1 MRALAIT
8 SKGMEL
14 VDRPDPE
21 PEPTGV
27 VVTVQA
33 CGICGSDVHM
43 AGSSHLE
50 GFVPGHEFSGTIT
63 AVGDAVSDFA
73 IGDHVAVDPLGSCGH
88 CEACAKGLP
97 FLCQAIPNIGV
108 SRQGAFAEQIAV
120 PVRQLHRLSNEVDL
134 ELGSHAEPLAVSLAA
149 IDRAE
154 VEPDS
159 DVLVVGVG
167 TIGLMAVAGLR
178 RRGVGRIVAVGRSP
192 GRRAAAAQMG
202 ADIVIDAR
210 EGNLS
215 EQLGNLGLRFAAAIE
230 CSGAP
235 DMVFQ
240 IAPFMGIGASIVEVA
255 LPAEPGP
262 VDLRGLVALGLSVT
276 GSCAFAPEHYAH
288 AVDLLTTGDLDPSPL
303 VSERVG
309 LDDAPSAFERLL
321 SPDTL
326 VGVLVEP
333 WR

>member
-1 MRALAIT
+1 MRALAVN
-8 SKGMEL
+8 SKGVQVVE
-14 VDRPDPE
+14 RPDPE
-21 PEPTGV
+21 PEPNGV
-27 VVTVQA
+27 VVAVQA

-43 AGSSHLE
+43 AGSSHLD
-50 GFVPGHEFSGTIT
+50 GFVPGHEFSGTIS
-63 AVGDAVSDFA
+63 ALGDEVSDFA

-108 SRQGAFAEQIAV
+108 SRQGAFAERIAV
-120 PVRQLHRLSNEVDL
+120 PARQLHRLSNEVEL
-134 ELGSHAEPLAVSLAA
+134 ELGSHAEPLAVSLAS

-167 TIGLMAVAGLR
+167 TIGLMAIAGLR

-192 GRRAAAAQMG
+192 GRREAAALMG

-210 EGNLS
+210 EGDLS
-215 EQLGNLGLRFAAAIE
+215 EQLRSLGLRFAAAIE

-235 DMVFQ
+235 DMVLR
-240 IAPFMGIGASIVEVA
+240 IAPVMGIGGTIVEVA

-262 VDLRGLVALGLSVT
+262 VDLRELVSLGLSVT

-288 AVDLLTTGDLDPSPL
+288 ALELLATGDLDPSPL

-309 LDDAPSAFERLL
+309 LDEAPSAFERLRT
-321 SPDTL
+321 PGTL